1 VNYPIRQKSLRGQPK
16 PGTSI
21 ERCCACCGASF
32 IGLGKTEEGGIWHDW
47 RWYCSVEC
55 HELDQ
60 EAEEERRINRSI
72 LRLLGGRV
80 EHGPNR

>member
-1 VNYPIRQKSLRGQPK
+1 VSYPIRQKSLRGQPK

-55 HELDQ
+55 HDELSSEPLTRPLQ
-60 EAEEERRINRSI
+60 EEGHAREDA
-72 LRLLGGRV
+72 V
-80 EHGPNR
+80 